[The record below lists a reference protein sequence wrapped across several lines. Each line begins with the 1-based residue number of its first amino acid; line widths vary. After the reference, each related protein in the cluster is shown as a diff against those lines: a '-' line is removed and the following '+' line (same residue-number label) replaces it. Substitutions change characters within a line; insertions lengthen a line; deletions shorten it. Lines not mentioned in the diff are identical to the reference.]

1 MYNIL
6 FCFVPPQALY
16 ALFLKLFHKKIFRK
30 QSSAFSFWKRAWGLL
45 AVTNLDE
52 LTKLPKVCQLGVFVL
67 DWIDPDFV
75 SSFRYL
81 QVDDHRCKAWIKN
94 SHTGV
99 RCASLMWTQIFI
111 VVDSSSLK
119 ANTEHLFN
127 FFELNLSK
135 IFLTY
140 QTLEVEKVSTLYQH
154 LLCIENRRHCNN
166 AGNKKSER
174 LDWLCQLKSQDERW
188 KTTALRWENTF
199 NLWQFCD

>member
-81 QVDDHRCKAWIKN
+81 QVDDHRCKAWIKH
-94 SHTGV
+94 SHTMRITHV
-99 RCASLMWTQIFI
+99 DTNIHRCRFFIVEGKHGTPVQLLWTQ
-111 VVDSSSLK
+111 SL
-119 ANTEHLFN
+119 EN
-127 FFELNLSK
+127 FLNLSNSGSWK
-135 IFLTY
+135 SFYFI
-140 QTLEVEKVSTLYQH
+140 STSLVY
-154 LLCIENRRHCNN
+154 
-166 AGNKKSER
+166 
-174 LDWLCQLKSQDERW
+174 W
-188 KTTALRWENTF
+188 K
-199 NLWQFCD
+199 